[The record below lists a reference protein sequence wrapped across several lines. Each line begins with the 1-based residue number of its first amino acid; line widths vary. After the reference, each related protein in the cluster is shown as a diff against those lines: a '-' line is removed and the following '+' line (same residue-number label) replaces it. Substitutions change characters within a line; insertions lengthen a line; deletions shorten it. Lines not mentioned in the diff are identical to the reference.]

1 MTRQTNNTTNI
12 RDDISTIKERVLNLT
27 NSFNEFKVDYREYT
41 KGMITKVDGIENR
54 QILTEQKTS
63 GMAVFQ
69 SAFAIVIGAIA
80 SYLGI
85 TANK

>member
-1 MTRQTNNTTNI
+1 MTRETNVESNI
-12 RDDISTIKERVLNLT
+12 RIDIAEIKQKLVSLADGFSDFKKN
-27 NSFNEFKVDYREYT
+27 NEKYCDSMTSKVDE
-41 KGMITKVDGIENR
+41 IENR

-80 SYLGI
+80 AYLGVS
-85 TANK
+85 KK